1 MPEEAIEPDVVNK
14 LGEGELLKIIAELP
28 DGFRM
33 VFNLYAIEGYSHK
46 EVSELLH
53 IEESTSRSQL
63 TKARKILQEKLLKF
77 QNHIYEEFWKGGF
90 S

>member
-1 MPEEAIEPDVVNK
+1 LPEEAIEPDVVNK

-63 TKARKILQEKLLKF
+63 TKARKILQDKLLKF
-77 QNHIYEEFWKGGF
+77 QKSYL
-90 S
+90 

>member
-77 QNHIYEEFWKGGF
+77 QKSYL
-90 S
+90 